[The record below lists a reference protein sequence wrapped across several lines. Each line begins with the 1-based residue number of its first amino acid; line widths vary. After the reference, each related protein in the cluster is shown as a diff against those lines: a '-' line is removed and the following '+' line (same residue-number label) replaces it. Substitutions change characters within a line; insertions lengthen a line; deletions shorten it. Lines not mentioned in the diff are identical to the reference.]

1 MKEQMQKRKCHWKNC
16 KNMVEVD
23 VSRDVSFLNAIIV
36 NFCAKHWIQYRKE
49 RDLFNSLILKYN
61 KMRILNKYGKPRVFT
76 NGHELSNY
84 LYINN
89 KAEYNKIIGGA

>member
-1 MKEQMQKRKCHWKNC
+1 MKEHIQKRKCHWKNC
-16 KNMVEVD
+16 KNIVEVD
-23 VSRDVSFLNAIIV
+23 VSRDVSFLNAVIV

-49 RDLFNSLILKYN
+49 RDLFDSLISKYN
-61 KMRILNKYGKPRVFT
+61 KMKIMNNGKPRVFT
-76 NGHELSNY
+76 SGTELSNY